1 MKQGKHFYFAYG
13 SNIDMD
19 QMDRR
24 CPDCNLIETAK
35 LEGYRF
41 DIDAVG
47 FATIVRDES
56 QVVYG
61 VLWEISD
68 NDLYRLDRYEGV
80 ATGCYQHESI
90 DVELTNGDKQT
101 ALVYISNRQLWFFPF
116 GPGSDYIDNIYR
128 WGQIHG
134 FPEEYLD
141 VLDDWACR

>member
-1 MKQGKHFYFAYG
+1 MKHGMHLYFAYG
-13 SNIDMD
+13 SNIDTD

-24 CPDCNLIETAK
+24 WPDCNLIGTAK
-35 LEGYRF
+35 IEGYRF

-80 ATGCYQHESI
+80 ATGCYRHERI
-90 DVELTNGDKQT
+90 DVELTNSLT
-101 ALVYISNRQLWFFPF
+101 ILL
-116 GPGSDYIDNIYR
+116 
-128 WGQIHG
+128 
-134 FPEEYLD
+134 
-141 VLDDWACR
+141 